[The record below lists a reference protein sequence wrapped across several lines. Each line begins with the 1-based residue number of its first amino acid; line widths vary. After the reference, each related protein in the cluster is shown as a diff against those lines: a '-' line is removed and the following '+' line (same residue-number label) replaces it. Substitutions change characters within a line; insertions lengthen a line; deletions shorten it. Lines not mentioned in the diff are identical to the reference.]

1 MSDALISIGPLVA
14 VYPRLNTPDTK
25 FDELGMYKA
34 DGKMPLAEAGDIM
47 KELSARFKRFTGKPL
62 NQTENT
68 LWYMELDEDGNQT
81 GQVVF
86 KIRVKN
92 KLRKRDG
99 KVWDRKPALF
109 DAALKPFD
117 ANVYGGSTYIVSAEF
132 YEWDTGSKKGC
143 SLQPIGVQVLSL
155 VTGDG
160 SRSAS
165 SFGFKARDGFVAEDK
180 GDDEDQIGDDE
191 VSTDDAEDGDY

>member
-1 MSDALISIGPLVA
+1 MSDDLISIGPLVA

-34 DGKMPLAEAGDIM
+34 DGKMSLADAEDTM
-47 KELSARFKRFTGKPL
+47 KELSERYKRFTKKPL

-68 LWYMELDEDGNQT
+68 LWYMETDEEGKQT

-109 DAALKPFD
+109 DASLKPFD

-143 SLQPIGVQVLSL
+143 SLQPVGVQVLSL

-160 SRSAS
+160 TRSAS

-180 GDDEDQIGDDE
+180 DDDDQFDDDDAA
-191 VSTDDAEDGDY
+191 SDDAEDGDY